1 MGPTDRR
8 EREKEKLKKE
18 ILDAAR
24 YLFARDGYDS
34 VTMRAIAER
43 IEYSPRTIYLHFQ
56 DKEDLVRELCRNDF
70 SEFGQRFAKLA
81 GVKDPIQRLKGL
93 GLTYAQFAEDFPN
106 HYRLMF
112 MSDSPDY
119 EGKGEEDW
127 KGNPEMDA
135 YAFLLATAAE
145 AIATRR
151 LLPVY
156 KDPELLAQTMW
167 AGIHGVLALHFS
179 KCNDPWVKWRP
190 LKKRVKTMVD
200 LQVDG
205 LLAEPVR
212 IQKRAGKKGA

>member
-8 EREKEKLKKE
+8 EREREKLKKQ

-43 IEYSPRTIYLHFQ
+43 IEYSPRTLYLHFQ
-56 DKEDLVRELCRNDF
+56 DKEVLIRELCRHDF
-70 SEFGQRFAKLA
+70 SEFGKGFAKLA
-81 GVKDPIQRLKGL
+81 TVKDPIQRLKAL
-93 GLTYAQFAEDFPN
+93 GLAYARFGEDFPN

-112 MSDSPDY
+112 MSEAPDY
-119 EGKGEEDW
+119 EGKGEEEW
-127 KGNPEMDA
+127 KGDPEMDA
-135 YAFLLATAAE
+135 YAFLLGTAAE
-145 AIATRR
+145 AIATGR
-151 LLPVY
+151 LLPIY

-179 KCNDPWVKWRP
+179 KYNDPWVKWRP
-190 LKKRVKTMVD
+190 LKKRVKTMGD

-205 LLAEPVR
+205 LLAKPTQPVKPVG
-212 IQKRAGKKGA
+212 KRKA